1 MKTSLSTT
9 SDRVSVIKALAHP
22 TRLRIIEFLSAGPRC
37 VSAIQAE
44 VGSDISTISKHLSLM
59 RRAGWVSC
67 EKRGLH
73 ISYHIACNCLED
85 FLRCVD
91 TLARNGES
99 HETTCC

>member
-1 MKTSLSTT
+1 MNLTSSST

-44 VGSDISTISKHLSLM
+44 VGSDISTVSKHLSLM
-59 RRAGWVSC
+59 REAGWVSC
-67 EKRGLH
+67 EKRGLQ
-73 ISYHIACNCLED
+73 IYYEIACTCLED

-91 TLARNGES
+91 TLAGDVEGNKER
-99 HETTCC
+99 CC